1 MLTCGAQVDFAD
13 CERACA
19 LRSVAHAEDCCTGKS
34 WFAGRYI
41 REWKKQHPDGKVIVF
56 SQVAEDKELDKCGIT
71 RVMIDDGL
79 VENPYEV
86 KVGSRGGGL
95 SLGVP

>member
-1 MLTCGAQVDFAD
+1 MYCDCDGYEGLHLT
-13 CERACA
+13 
-19 LRSVAHAEDCCTGKS
+19 TGKS

-71 RVMIDDGL
+71 RVLIDEGL
-79 VENPYEV
+79 VENPYEI
-86 KVGSRGGGL
+86 KVGSTGSHGRVQAFLRRPLTLFGD
-95 SLGVP
+95 